1 MSDIL
6 MNDLRPLLDPDNEG
20 RAIRPIII
28 SGPCSAESESQV
40 LTTARA
46 LAANGIRIFRAGLW
60 KPRTRPGGFEGVGA
74 VGLPWLRR
82 VKEETGMLT
91 ATEIANRY
99 HAENAI
105 DGGVDILWIGARTSA
120 NPFAMQEVADV
131 LAERQFKGAVLV
143 KNPVNPDLEL
153 WIGALQRLY
162 NAGIRRLGAI
172 HRGFTAY
179 GPHIY
184 RNLPQWHIALELRRR
199 YPQLPIICDP
209 SHIGGKRE
217 LIAPLSQQALDMGA
231 DGLIIESHCSP
242 DEAWSDARQQVTPD
256 VLAVILSSLVLRD
269 QTGSTE
275 NLAMLRREIDRIDNE
290 LLEVLNRRMRV
301 CREIGRYKKEH
312 SMPVVQAHRYGDI
325 MASRVNA
332 AVDLHMG
339 AEFMRTV
346 LSAIHEE
353 SVRQQ
358 INILNGDDIRE

>member
-1 MSDIL
+1 MDNLKPIIDPSHPDP
-6 MNDLRPLLDPDNEG
+6 RPL
-20 RAIRPIII
+20 IIA
-28 SGPCSAESESQV
+28 GPCSAESEQQV
-40 LTTARA
+40 LETARG
-46 LAANGIRIFRAGLW
+46 LAAAGIKVFRAGLW

-99 HAENAI
+99 HAENAL

-120 NPFAMQEVADV
+120 NPFAMQEIADV
-131 LAERQFKGAVLV
+131 IAERGTDVPVLV

-153 WIGALQRLY
+153 WIGAMQRLY
-162 NAGIRRLGAI
+162 NAGVRRLGAI

-179 GPHIY
+179 GQHIY

-199 YPQLPIICDP
+199 YPRLPIICDP

-217 LIAPLSQQALDMGA
+217 LIAPLSQQAMDMGF
-231 DGLIIESHCSP
+231 DGLIIESHCNP
-242 DEAWSDARQQVTPD
+242 DCAWSDKAQQITPD
-256 VLAVILSSLVLRD
+256 VLQLILSTLVLRES
-269 QTGSTE
+269 TGTTE

-312 SMPVVQAHRYGDI
+312 SMPVVQAQRYGDI
-325 MASRVNA
+325 MTNRVNA
-332 AVDLHMG
+332 AVNMHMG

-346 LSAIHEE
+346 LSAVHEE

-358 INILNGDDIRE
+358 INILNGDDINE